1 MGPLGDLFA
10 NESEENAGD
19 DLQQQQGDRT
29 GQSDGSESIISG
41 NRPEHFDEL
50 GDTDPSTGAEDQD
63 RQRQLMIAG
72 AAGIGVVA
80 VLIIGVGAWLLY
92 SSGVLGIASQ
102 GGDGAEPTA
111 TVVTAPTEPPTE
123 PPIATA
129 TATSSSMAVATMVPV
144 QVRIEGQT
152 AYADASY
159 PYKARYDVTLAR
171 GEAMG
176 AALRC
181 DGCLTA
187 RDEAKTEGQIQRGAP
202 TTFEV
207 VAPPLTEV
215 DLTLYVGGDECAA
228 WTLSPSNEEATTEIA
243 CSPQAQ

>member
-1 MGPLGDLFA
+1 MGPLGDLFGS
-10 NESEENAGD
+10 ETEENAADG
-19 DLQQQQGDRT
+19 LGQQR
-29 GQSDGSESIISG
+29 
-41 NRPEHFDEL
+41 RPEHFDEL

-72 AAGIGVVA
+72 AAGIGLVA

-92 SSGVLGIASQ
+92 SSGALGIASLR
-102 GGDGAEPTA
+102 GEGAEPTA
-111 TVVTAPTEPPTE
+111 TVVTPPTEPPTE
-123 PPIATA
+123 PPAATA
-129 TATSSSMAVATMVPV
+129 TATAPSMAVATMVPV

-152 AYADASY
+152 AYTDASY

-171 GEAMG
+171 GEAMR

-187 RDEAKTEGQIQRGAP
+187 DDEAKTAGQIQRGTA

-215 DLTLYVGGDECAA
+215 DLTLYVGGDECAT
-228 WTLSPSNEEATTEIA
+228 WTLSPSNEEATAEIA

>member
-1 MGPLGDLFA
+1 MGPLGDLFGS
-10 NESEENAGD
+10 ETEENAADG
-19 DLQQQQGDRT
+19 LGQQR
-29 GQSDGSESIISG
+29 
-41 NRPEHFDEL
+41 RPEQFDEL

-72 AAGIGVVA
+72 AAGIGLVA

-92 SSGVLGIASQ
+92 SSGALGIASL
-102 GGDGAEPTA
+102 GGEGAEPTA
-111 TVVTAPTEPPTE
+111 TDVTPPTEPPT
-123 PPIATA
+123 ATA
-129 TATSSSMAVATMVPV
+129 TATAPSMAVATMVPV

-187 RDEAKTEGQIQRGAP
+187 DDEAKTAGQIQRGTA

-215 DLTLYVGGDECAA
+215 DLTLYVGGDECAT
-228 WTLSPSNEEATTEIA
+228 WTLSPSNEEATAEIA

>member
-1 MGPLGDLFA
+1 MGPLGDLF
-10 NESEENAGD
+10 
-19 DLQQQQGDRT
+19 
-29 GQSDGSESIISG
+29 GSESKENAADG
-41 NRPEHFDEL
+41 LGQQRRPEHFDEL

-92 SSGVLGIASQ
+92 SSGALGIASL
-102 GGDGAEPTA
+102 GGEGAEPTA
-111 TVVTAPTEPPTE
+111 TVVTPPTE
-123 PPIATA
+123 PPAATA
-129 TATSSSMAVATMVPV
+129 TATTPSMAVATMVPV

-171 GEAMG
+171 GEAMR

-181 DGCLTA
+181 DGCLMA
-187 RDEAKTEGQIQRGAP
+187 DDEAKTEGQIQRGAP
-202 TTFEV
+202 MTFEV

-215 DLTLYVGGDECAA
+215 DLALYVGGDECAT
-228 WTLSPSNEEATTEIA
+228 WTLSPSNEEATAEIA